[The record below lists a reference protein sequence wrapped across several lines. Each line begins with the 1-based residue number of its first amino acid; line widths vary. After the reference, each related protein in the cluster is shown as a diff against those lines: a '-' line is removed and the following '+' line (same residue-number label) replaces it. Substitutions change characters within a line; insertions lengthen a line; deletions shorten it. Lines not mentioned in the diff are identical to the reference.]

1 MYLKKTKLIALIF
14 MLSAAEVA
22 AQGITGSPYS
32 RYGIGD
38 ISNPGTGHNVAM
50 GGTSVAESS
59 PMYVNT
65 VNPACNT
72 NLPLQRFVFD
82 VGFDVKYNEIKSATA
97 SEKTSKATFKYL
109 VGGFAAKPWW
119 YFSFS
124 MKPYSAMGYA
134 AASIDSSNVMKLNGI
149 DYKFGYRNSF
159 DGKGGLNKVSIST
172 AFKFFKVFSLGF
184 TGSVLFGDME
194 RTQKSYISRSG
205 YVING
210 TTYPYTSTYYMSDK
224 RVMYGTQGDIGLR
237 FEKRFT
243 SKKDS
248 LRDALRISLGAYMSS
263 SANLTARDEIFVQDY
278 HTYYSYYY
286 NGTNYYT
293 AKADTIANDTISK
306 SKVSIPKGFGIG
318 ASVEIAEKFTINA
331 DYQTQ
336 EWGSFQLPDDA
347 SKTKY
352 RDSKYMGFGMQ
363 FVENLYSSKYYRRII
378 YRVGAYKQNT
388 YLELNGQGIDD
399 KGITFGI
406 GMPVGMLMLNVSCQ
420 LGSRGTTEHNLY
432 KEKYFL
438 VHFNATLHDYWFIKR
453 KFQ

>member
-1 MYLKKTKLIALIF
+1 

-50 GGTSVAESS
+50 GGTSVAEST

-82 VGFDVKYNEIKSATA
+82 VGFDVKYNEIKSATE

-124 MKPYSAMGYA
+124 MKPYSAMGYSVS
-134 AASIDSSNVMKLNGI
+134 SIDSSHVMQLNGT

-159 DGKGGLNKVSIST
+159 DGKGGLNKVSLAT
-172 AFKFFKVFSLGF
+172 AFKFFKVFSIGF
-184 TGSVLFGDME
+184 TGSVLFGDIE

-210 TTYPYTSTYYMSDK
+210 TTYPYTSSYYMSNK
-224 RVMYGTQGDIGLR
+224 RVIYGMQGDMGLR
-237 FEKRFT
+237 FEKRFR
-243 SKKDS
+243 SHKDT
-248 LRDALRISLGAYMSS
+248 LRDALRISVGAVFSS
-263 SANLTARDEIFVQDY
+263 NAKLNARNEIFVEDY

-347 SKTKY
+347 SKTKF
-352 RDSKYMGFGMQ
+352 RNSEYMGFGLQ
-363 FVENLYSSKYYRRII
+363 FIEDRYSSKRYRQFI
-378 YRVGAYKQNT
+378 YRVGAYKQKT
-388 YLELNGQGIDD
+388 YLELDGHGIDD
-399 KGITFGI
+399 KGVTFGI
-406 GMPVGMLMLNVSCQ
+406 GVPVGRGQLLLNINCQ
-420 LGSRGTTEHNLY
+420 IGTRGTTEHNLY

-438 VHFNATLHDYWFIKR
+438 VHFNATLHDAWFIKR

>member
-1 MYLKKTKLIALIF
+1 

-134 AASIDSSNVMKLNGI
+134 AASIDSSNVMKLNGT

-205 YVING
+205 YVINS

-331 DYQTQ
+331 DYHTQ
-336 EWGSFQLPDDA
+336 QWGKFQLPDDA

>member
-1 MYLKKTKLIALIF
+1 

-38 ISNPGTGHNVAM
+38 ISTPGTGHNISM
-50 GGTSVAESS
+50 GGTSAAEST

-82 VGFDVKYNEIKSATA
+82 VGFDVKYNEIKSASE

-124 MKPYSAMGYA
+124 MKPYSAMGYS
-134 AASIDSSNVMKLNGI
+134 SINNDSSHVMQINGT
-149 DYKFGYRNSF
+149 DYKFGYKNSF
-159 DGKGGLNKVSIST
+159 EGKGGINKVSLST
-172 AFKFFKVFSLGF
+172 AFKFFKVLSVGF
-184 TGSVLFGDME
+184 TGSVLFGNIE
-194 RTQKSYISRSG
+194 RTQTSSISRSG
-205 YVING
+205 YVINN
-210 TTYPYTSTYYMSDK
+210 TAYPYTSNFYINDK
-224 RVMYGTQGDIGLR
+224 RVMYGTQGDIGVR

-243 SKKDS
+243 SQKDS
-248 LRDALRISLGAYMSS
+248 LRDALRVSLGAYLSS
-263 SANLTARDEIFVQDY
+263 GAKLTARNEIFMEDY
-278 HTYYSYYY
+278 HYYYSSYY
-286 NGTNYYT
+286 GGVNYYT
-293 AKADTIANDTISK
+293 AKADTISNDTVSK

-318 ASVEIAEKFTINA
+318 ASVEIAEKLTINA
-331 DYQTQ
+331 DYHTQ
-336 EWGSFQLPDDA
+336 QWGKFLLPDDA
-347 SKTKY
+347 TKTKF
-352 RDSKYMGFGMQ
+352 RNSEYMGFGMQ
-363 FVENLYSSKYYRRII
+363 FVEAKTYSSKYYRRII
-378 YRVGAYKQNT
+378 YRVGAYKQKT
-388 YLELNGQGIDD
+388 YLELNGHGIDD
-399 KGITFGI
+399 KGVSFGI
-406 GMPVGMLMLNVSCQ
+406 GMPVGMLLLNLNCQ
-420 LGSRGTTEHNLY
+420 LGTRGTTEHNLY